1 MKSPQKTSKSSPS
14 TAKFTSEKQDEG
26 SGRVNG
32 KVIMASNVLSSST
45 FEASAMK
52 KSAPSQSQPDAYEH
66 RSNWPPYTYRDYPDI
81 QPETYDSFMK
91 FLDTENK
98 SGRLMEL
105 QPWIS
110 VCDSR
115 CAFCYFPTTATSK
128 VQIVPYLE
136 LLKKEL
142 AMYAKTKYVKT
153 SLFDEIVLGGGT
165 PSVLTAEQMIDLID
179 FCKANFPIN
188 KEYFIKVTGSS
199 KTLALKKIDKL
210 AAYGVY
216 QMDMGAQTFDDA
228 IRKKMCLPDSAADVE
243 KAIRHARKL
252 GLCVCVDLMYN
263 FPGQT
268 MESWIATLKKSVEL
282 DVEIDCYSLHVD
294 PGTPLEKMI
303 KTGVVPPPGDAE
315 YEKEM
320 YTAAYKLLV
329 DAGYTPVG
337 HDRFSR
343 VEWHMR
349 ENCLNGWPWGGILTT
364 GAGCFMGYLQ
374 RFSYS
379 NIEDI
384 HQYMNVVK
392 SGKLPIQKLSES
404 SDDDMMRREM
414 SRLYLRL
421 PVSKKEFKE
430 KFGKLPEDVF
440 GKQLK
445 SLSAKGLIEVDD
457 KEVRL
462 TKQGEVWKGNIA
474 WEFAAENQTHGK

>member
-1 MKSPQKTSKSSPS
+1 
-14 TAKFTSEKQDEG
+14 
-26 SGRVNG
+26 
-32 KVIMASNVLSSST
+32 
-45 FEASAMK
+45 MK
-52 KSAPSQSQPDAYEH
+52 KATAHEKNKLEAYDSRE
-66 RSNWPPYTYRDYPDI
+66 NWPPYTYRDYPDI
-81 QPETYDSFMK
+81 KPETYKTFMD
-91 FLDTENK
+91 FLNTENT

-115 CAFCYFPTTATSK
+115 CAFCYFPTTATSRVK
-128 VQIVPYLE
+128 IEPYLE

-153 SLFDEIVLGGGT
+153 SVFDEIVLGGGT
-165 PSVLTAEQMIDLID
+165 PSVLEAEQMIDLID
-179 FCKANFPIN
+179 FCKANFNIN

-210 AAYGVY
+210 AEYGVY
-216 QMDMGAQTFDDA
+216 QVDMGAQTFDDNL
-228 IRKKMCLPDSAADVE
+228 RKMLCLPDSAADVE
-243 KAIRHARKL
+243 KAIRHARQL

-263 FPGQT
+263 LPGQT
-268 MESWIATLKKSVEL
+268 MESWVNTLKKAIEL
-282 DVEIDCYSLHVD
+282 DVEIDAYSLHVD
-294 PGTPLEKMI
+294 PGTILEKMI
-303 KTGVVPPPGDAE
+303 KTGVSPPLGDAE

-320 YTAAYKLLV
+320 YLTAYNMLTQ
-329 DAGYTPVG
+329 AGYNAVG

-343 VEWHMR
+343 VEWHIR

-384 HQYMNVVK
+384 NEYMKTV
-392 SGKLPIQKLSES
+392 SAGKLPIQRLSG
-404 SDDDMMRREM
+404 SDDDEMMRREM

-421 PVSKKEFKE
+421 PVSKKEFME

-440 GKQLK
+440 PQQLR
-445 SLSAKGLIEVDD
+445 SLKEKGLIEVDD
-457 KEVRL
+457 KEVRI

-474 WEFAAENQTHGK
+474 WEFAAKATS

>member
-1 MKSPQKTSKSSPS
+1 MKNSTPQKKSK
-14 TAKFTSEKQDEG
+14 
-26 SGRVNG
+26 V
-32 KVIMASNVLSSST
+32 
-45 FEASAMK
+45 
-52 KSAPSQSQPDAYEH
+52 YEE
-66 RSNWPPYTYRDYPDI
+66 RANWPPYTYRDYPNI
-81 QPETYDSFMK
+81 EPKAYKAFME
-91 FLDTENK
+91 FLNTENTT
-98 SGRLMEL
+98 GRLMEL

-115 CAFCYFPTTATSK
+115 CAFCYFPTTTTSK
-128 VQIVPYLE
+128 VQIEPYLD

-153 SLFDEIVLGGGT
+153 SMFDEIVLGGGT

-179 FCKANFPIN
+179 FCKANFNIN

-216 QMDMGAQTFDDA
+216 QMDMGAQTFDDRL
-228 IRKKMCLPDSAADVE
+228 RKLMCLPDSAASVE
-243 KAIRHARKL
+243 TAITHARKL

-263 FPGQT
+263 FPTQT
-268 MESWIATLKKSVEL
+268 MESWIATLKKAIEL
-282 DVEIDCYSLHVD
+282 DVEIDAYSLHVD
-294 PGTPLEKMI
+294 LGTTLEKMI
-303 KTGVVPPPGDAE
+303 KTGVVPPQGDAE

-320 YTAAYKLLV
+320 YLVAYKMLTE
-329 DAGYTPVG
+329 AGYKAVG
-337 HDRFSR
+337 HDRYSR

-384 HQYMNVVK
+384 NNYMAVVK
-392 SGKLPIQKLSES
+392 SGKLPIQRLSES

-440 GKQLK
+440 PKQLQRLK
-445 SLSAKGLIEVDD
+445 GKGLIEIDA

-474 WEFAAENQTHGK
+474 WEFAAESQTHGK

>member
-1 MKSPQKTSKSSPS
+1 MKNLTPQNKS
-14 TAKFTSEKQDEG
+14 
-26 SGRVNG
+26 
-32 KVIMASNVLSSST
+32 
-45 FEASAMK
+45 
-52 KSAPSQSQPDAYEH
+52 DAYDQ

-81 QPETYDSFMK
+81 KAETHKAFME
-91 FLDTENK
+91 FLDSENT

-128 VQIVPYLE
+128 VQIEPYLA

-142 AMYAKTKYVKT
+142 GMYAKTKYVKT
-153 SLFDEIVLGGGT
+153 SVFDEIVLGGGT

-179 FCKANFPIN
+179 FCKEHFATND
-188 KEYFIKVTGSS
+188 EYFIKVTGSS

-210 AAYGVY
+210 AEYGVY
-216 QMDMGAQTFDDA
+216 QMDMGAQTFDDKL
-228 IRKKMCLPDSAADVE
+228 RKMLCLPDSAADVA
-243 KAIRHARKL
+243 KAIQHARKL
-252 GLCVCVDLMYN
+252 DLCVCVDLMYN
-263 FPGQT
+263 LPGQT
-268 MESWIATLKKSVEL
+268 MGSWINTLQKAIEL
-282 DVEIDCYSLHVD
+282 DVEIDAYSLHVD

-303 KTGVVPPPGDAE
+303 KKGVSPPQGNAE

-320 YTAAYKLLV
+320 YLVAYKMLTE
-329 DAGYTPVG
+329 AGYKAVG
-337 HDRFSR
+337 HDRYSR

-374 RFSYS
+374 KFSYS
-379 NIEDI
+379 NLEDI
-384 HQYMNVVK
+384 NEYMAAVK
-392 SGKLPIQKLSES
+392 SGKLPIHRLSES
-404 SDDDMMRREM
+404 TDDDMMRREM

-421 PVSKKEFKE
+421 PVSKKEFME

-440 GKQLK
+440 PEQLDRLK
-445 SLSAKGLIEVDD
+445 TKGLIEIDS

-474 WEFAAENQTHGK
+474 WEFASKPSR

>member
-1 MKSPQKTSKSSPS
+1 MKNSTSQNKP
-14 TAKFTSEKQDEG
+14 
-26 SGRVNG
+26 
-32 KVIMASNVLSSST
+32 
-45 FEASAMK
+45 EAYD
-52 KSAPSQSQPDAYEH
+52 Q
-66 RSNWPPYTYRDYPDI
+66 RTNWPPYTYRDYPNI
-81 QPETYDSFMK
+81 KPETYSAFME
-91 FLDTENK
+91 FLSTENT

-115 CAFCYFPTTATSK
+115 CAFCYFPTTASSK
-128 VQIVPYLE
+128 VQIEPYLE
-136 LLKKEL
+136 LVKKEL
-142 AMYAKTKYVKT
+142 DMYAKTKYVKT
-153 SLFDEIVLGGGT
+153 SVFDEIVLGGGT
-165 PSVLTAEQMIDLID
+165 PSVLSAEQIIDLID
-179 FCKANFPIN
+179 FCKARFNTN

-216 QMDMGAQTFDDA
+216 QMDMGAQTFDDKL
-228 IRKKMCLPDSAADVE
+228 RKMLCLPDSAEDVE
-243 KAIRHARKL
+243 RAIRHARKL

-263 FPGQT
+263 LPGQT
-268 MESWIATLKKSVEL
+268 MESWISTLKKAIEL
-282 DVEIDCYSLHVD
+282 DAEIDAYSLHVD

-303 KTGVVPPPGDAE
+303 KTGVSPPTGNAE

-320 YTAAYKLLV
+320 YLAAYKLLT
-329 DAGYTPVG
+329 DAGYKAVG
-337 HDRFSR
+337 HDRYSR

-374 RFSYS
+374 KFSYS

-384 HQYMNVVK
+384 NVYMNVVK
-392 SGKLPIQKLSES
+392 SGKLPIQRLSES
-404 SDDDMMRREM
+404 TDDDMMRREM

-421 PVSKKEFKE
+421 PVSKKEFME

-440 GKQLK
+440 PKELQNLK
-445 SLSAKGLIEVDD
+445 AKGLIEIDE

-474 WEFAAENQTHGK
+474 WEFAPKTSN

>member
-1 MKSPQKTSKSSPS
+1 MKNLTTQSKS
-14 TAKFTSEKQDEG
+14 EG
-26 SGRVNG
+26 
-32 KVIMASNVLSSST
+32 
-45 FEASAMK
+45 
-52 KSAPSQSQPDAYEH
+52 YEE
-66 RSNWPPYTYRDYPDI
+66 RANWPPYTYRDYPNI
-81 QPETYDSFMK
+81 KPETYQA
-91 FLDTENK
+91 FLEFLNTENT

-105 QPWIS
+105 QPWVSI
-110 VCDSR
+110 CDSR

-128 VQIVPYLE
+128 VHIEPYLD

-153 SLFDEIVLGGGT
+153 SVFDEIVLGGGT
-165 PSVLTAEQMIDLID
+165 PSVLSAEQIIDLID
-179 FCKANFPIN
+179 FCKANFQTN

-216 QMDMGAQTFDDA
+216 QMDMGAQTFDDKL
-228 IRKKMCLPDSAADVE
+228 RKLMCLPDSAADVE
-243 KAIRHARKL
+243 AAIRHARKL

-263 FPGQT
+263 FPTQT
-268 MESWIATLKKSVEL
+268 MESWIATLNKAIEL
-282 DVEIDCYSLHVD
+282 DVEIDAYSLHID

-303 KTGVVPPPGDAE
+303 QKGVVPPPGNPE

-320 YTAAYKLLV
+320 YLAAYKLLTE
-329 DAGYTPVG
+329 AGYKAVG
-337 HDRFSR
+337 HDRYSR

-349 ENCLNGWPWGGILTT
+349 ENCLNGWPWGGILTM

-384 HQYMNVVK
+384 NVYMSTVAT
-392 SGKLPIQKLSES
+392 GKLPIQRLSES
-404 SDDDMMRREM
+404 TDDDMMRREM

-421 PVSKKEFKE
+421 PVSKKEFME

-440 GKQLK
+440 SKQLK
-445 SLSAKGLIEVDD
+445 RLKAKGLIEVDD

-462 TKQGEVWKGNIA
+462 TKKGEVWKGNIA
-474 WEFAAENQTHGK
+474 WEFAPKQNA